1 MLKECRQHGYFRDE
15 ACPTCNDKGRFLM
28 NDEEIDTLGRIM
40 AGILRHFP
48 ERFEL
53 NMDEHG
59 WVEINPM
66 IDAIQ
71 EKRAQFHWLR
81 PHHITAVVV
90 TDPKGR
96 YQMDRGMI
104 RATYGHS
111 INVDLDLPTDDIPPR
126 LFYPATE
133 EEADIILE
141 VGLKPSDRKKVHLSR
156 SIQDAINASAH
167 REAKPVILE
176 IDTEGAID
184 DGAIIMQAGK
194 TVFITD
200 QVKPDFLTKI
210 DAEAALAEAAEEV
223 EEDGDDEEEGDDV
236 EDDMNEK

>member
-15 ACPTCNDKGRFLM
+15 TCPKCNDKGRFLM
-28 NDEEIDTLGRIM
+28 NDEEIDSLGRIM

-48 ERFEL
+48 ERFDL
-53 NMDEHG
+53 HMDEHG
-59 WVEINPM
+59 WIEVGPM
-66 IDAIQ
+66 IEAIQ

-81 PHHITAVVV
+81 AHHIKAVVE

-96 YQMDRGMI
+96 YQIDEGLI

-111 INVDLDLPTDDIPPR
+111 LAIDLDLPTNDIPDR

-141 VGLKPSDRKKVHLSR
+141 VGLKPADRKKVHLSKTV
-156 SIQDAINASAH
+156 QDAVNAAAH
-167 REAKPVILE
+167 REGKPVILE
-176 IDTEGAID
+176 VDAQGAIE
-184 DGAIIMQAGK
+184 GGTVIMKAGY

-200 QVKPDFLTKI
+200 EIKPEYLRKL
-210 DAEAALAEAAEEV
+210 EADETLAELQEDEENKDEKDDQAEE
-223 EEDGDDEEEGDDV
+223 
-236 EDDMNEK
+236 

>member
-1 MLKECRQHGYFRDE
+1 VLKECRQHGYFRDE
-15 ACPTCNDKGRFLM
+15 TCPKCNDKGRFLM
-28 NDEEIDTLGRIM
+28 NDEEIDSLGRIM

-48 ERFEL
+48 ERFDL
-53 NMDEHG
+53 HMDEHG
-59 WVEINPM
+59 WIEVGPM
-66 IDAIQ
+66 IEAIQ

-81 PHHITAVVV
+81 AHHIKAVVE

-96 YQMDRGMI
+96 YQIDEGLI

-111 INVDLDLPTDDIPPR
+111 LAIDLDLPTEDIPDR

-141 VGLKPSDRKKVHLSR
+141 VGLKPADRKKVHLSKTV
-156 SIQDAINASAH
+156 QDAVNAAAH

-176 IDTEGAID
+176 VDAEGAIE
-184 DGAIIMQAGK
+184 GGTVIMKAGY

-200 QVKPDFLTKI
+200 EIKPEFLRKL
-210 DAEAALAEAAEEV
+210 DADETLAELPE
-223 EEDGDDEEEGDDV
+223 DEEGKDEGDGKG
-236 EDDMNEK
+236 EE

>member
-15 ACPTCNDKGRFLM
+15 TCPTCNDKGRFLM
-28 NDEEIDTLGRIM
+28 NDEEIDSLGRIM

-48 ERFEL
+48 ERFDL
-53 NMDEHG
+53 HMDEHG
-59 WVEINPM
+59 WIEVGPM
-66 IDAIQ
+66 IEAIQ

-81 PHHITAVVV
+81 AHHIKAVVE

-96 YQMDRGMI
+96 YQIDEGLI

-111 INVDLDLPTDDIPPR
+111 LAIDLDLPTNDIPDR

-141 VGLKPSDRKKVHLSR
+141 VGLKPADRKKVHLSKTV
-156 SIQDAINASAH
+156 QDAVNAAAH
-167 REAKPVILE
+167 REGKPVILE
-176 IDTEGAID
+176 VDAQGAIE
-184 DGAIIMQAGK
+184 GGTVIMKAGY

-200 QVKPDFLTKI
+200 EIKPEYLRKL
-210 DAEAALAEAAEEV
+210 EADETLAELQEDEENKDEKDDQAEE
-223 EEDGDDEEEGDDV
+223 
-236 EDDMNEK
+236 

>member
-15 ACPTCNDKGRFLM
+15 TCPKCNDKGRFLM
-28 NDEEIDTLGRIM
+28 NDEEIDSLGRIM

-48 ERFEL
+48 ERFDL
-53 NMDEHG
+53 HMDEHG
-59 WVEINPM
+59 WIEVGPM
-66 IDAIQ
+66 IEAIQ

-81 PHHITAVVV
+81 AHHIKAVVE

-96 YQMDRGMI
+96 YQIDEGLI

-111 INVDLDLPTDDIPPR
+111 LAIDLDLPTEDIPDR

-141 VGLKPSDRKKVHLSR
+141 VGLKPADRKKVHLSKTV
-156 SIQDAINASAH
+156 QDAVNAAAH

-176 IDTEGAID
+176 VDAEGAIE
-184 DGAIIMQAGK
+184 GGTVIMKAGY

-200 QVKPDFLTKI
+200 EIKPEFLRKL
-210 DAEAALAEAAEEV
+210 DADETLAELPE
-223 EEDGDDEEEGDDV
+223 DEEGKDEGDGKG
-236 EDDMNEK
+236 EE